1 MELVRSLRHYEIN
14 FHSCDVGTDT
24 TIAQHIQNIV
34 DREYVI
40 ERMQGSTKYL
50 VPSTLGIALV
60 EGYDKIGLD
69 KSVSKPQ
76 LRREVSSSCPS
87 DLCFSLKYFRR
98 NEGWSKSA
106 GGASR
111 NRLCS
116 MSRCNNTKKFLGL

>member
-1 MELVRSLRHYEIN
+1 MELVRSLRRYEIN
-14 FHSCDVGTDT
+14 FHSCDVGTDA

-87 DLCFSLKYFRR
+87 DLCFSLKSFRR
-98 NEGWSKSA
+98 SEG
-106 GGASR
+106 
-111 NRLCS
+111 
-116 MSRCNNTKKFLGL
+116 

>member
-1 MELVRSLRHYEIN
+1 MELVRSLRRYEID
-14 FHSCDVGTDT
+14 FHSYDPGTDA

-76 LRREVSSSCPS
+76 LRREVSSSCLS
-87 DLCFSLKYFRR
+87 DLCFPLKSFRR
-98 NEGWSKSA
+98 SEGWSKSA

-111 NRLCS
+111 NRPCS
-116 MSRCNNTKKFLGL
+116 MSRYNNTKKFLGS